1 MVVQFCDEFDKKH
14 GKNWHCFVVAQEA
27 MVGRDFGWKVEPSG
41 KNYIDFV
48 VDEMRICL
56 FKTIPSTAESAEE
69 LK

>member
-1 MVVQFCDEFDKKH
+1 MQFCDEFDKKH
-14 GKNWHCFVVAQEA
+14 GKNWHCFVVAQE
-27 MVGRDFGWKVEPSG
+27 GRDFGWKVEPSG

-69 LK
+69 LE